1 MNVHETLKF
10 IRISK
15 KIKQRDMLPS
25 TADHQIYNRIET
37 GRRKIS
43 VDELF
48 EALNTLQVTP
58 SEFFTL
64 VSDYQGNQIK
74 TIDSHLSSYSRK
86 KFKLDDEDK
95 AQLLNDYFY
104 LNTIETK
111 TVSELCLFCDIK
123 ALCHNIVVEIE
134 PISKYD
140 LHLIFTMIKNRKNGY
155 YTYYEY
161 RLVSN
166 TIILFPQEK
175 ISFLLDKMFPIE
187 NLETRDEKVIN
198 IASLAFINAVT
209 ASLHERDY
217 KQALYY
223 IKLGKQQQINPR
235 NFLFYFSLGYLEDLL
250 NYLVTGNIT
259 YLNKVYTFIVLLENT
274 NDSDFAEIL
283 KDEVKKLAF
292 ETQRK
297 TPKKELKPTNMRTE

>member
-1 MNVHETLKF
+1 MNVYETLKF

-64 VSDYQGNQIK
+64 VTNYKENQIK

-86 KFKLDDEDK
+86 KFELDDEDK

-104 LNTIETK
+104 LNNIETK

-198 IASLAFINAVT
+198 IASLAFNNAVT

-297 TPKKELKPTNMRTE
+297 TQKKELKPVNMRTE